1 MRHDH
6 RPFLLL
12 RAVLAFEDFWVRHF
26 LAPRMDGLGEG
37 HLIRKP
43 WYVQIRGFDV
53 SAGPFFHIVADRAR
67 PVEICGW
74 GSPQEHGAV
83 VLGAHCLILPGV
95 RIQSAARIEI
105 GDDCMVAAGAYIT
118 DADWHGLYDR
128 THEGG
133 ARAPVVLGKNVW
145 IGEGACVLKGVTIGE
160 NSVVGARAVVAEDV
174 PANVVVAGNPA
185 RVVKELDP
193 AEPRKT
199 MGSLFQESPEQVKAQ
214 QKYIQ
219 HLALAKNSWAGW
231 LRTLLFPR
239 RSD

>member
-6 RPFLLL
+6 RPFLWL

-133 ARAPVVLGKNVW
+133 ARAPVVLEKNVW

-185 RVVKELDP
+185 RIVKELDP

-199 MGSLFQESPEQVKAQ
+199 MGSLFQESPEKVKAQ

-219 HLALAKNSWAGW
+219 HLALSKNSWAGW

>member
-1 MRHDH
+1 MRQ
-6 RPFLLL
+6 
-12 RAVLAFEDFWVRHF
+12 F
-26 LAPRMDGLGEG
+26 LAPRMDALGEG

-43 WYVQIRGFDV
+43 WHVQIRGFGV
-53 SAGPFFHIVADRAR
+53 SAGSFFHIVADRAR

-74 GSPQEHGAV
+74 GSPDSHGEV
-83 VLGAHCLILPGV
+83 QLGDHCLILPGV
-95 RIQSAARIEI
+95 RIQSAVRIVI

-133 ARAPVVLGKNVW
+133 ARAPVILGNNVW

-160 NSVVGARAVVAEDV
+160 NSVVGARAVVAENV
-174 PANVVVAGNPA
+174 PANAVVAGNPA
-185 RVVKELDP
+185 RVVKHLDP
-193 AEPRKT
+193 SEPRTT
-199 MGSLFQESPEQVKAQ
+199 MGALFQESPQQVKAR

-219 HLALAKNSWAGW
+219 HLALGKNPWLGW

-239 RSD
+239 RGD

>member
-1 MRHDH
+1 MRQ
-6 RPFLLL
+6 
-12 RAVLAFEDFWVRHF
+12 F
-26 LAPRMDGLGEG
+26 LAPRMDALGEG

-43 WYVQIRGFDV
+43 WYVQIRGFGV

-74 GSPQEHGAV
+74 GSPEDHGQV
-83 VLGAHCLILPGV
+83 QLGAHCLILPGV
-95 RIQSAARIEI
+95 RIQSATRIEI

-133 ARAPVVLGKNVW
+133 ARAPVTLGNNVW

-185 RVVKELDP
+185 RVVKGLDP
-193 AEPRKT
+193 SEPRKT
-199 MGSLFQESPEQVKAQ
+199 MGALFQESPPQVKAR

-219 HLALAKNSWAGW
+219 YLALGKNGWLSW

>member
-1 MRHDH
+1 MRYDH

-12 RAVLAFEDFWVRHF
+12 RAILSFEDFWVRRF

-43 WYVQIRGFDV
+43 WYVQIRGFSV

-74 GSPQEHGAV
+74 GSADEHGAV

-105 GDDCMVAAGAYIT
+105 GDDCMIAAGAYIT

-133 ARAPVVLGKNVW
+133 ARAPVVLGNNVW

-199 MGSLFQESPEQVKAQ
+199 MGSLFQESPDKVKAR

-219 HLALAKNSWAGW
+219 HLALGENSWSGW
-231 LRTLLFPR
+231 LRALLFPR